1 MKRFLL
7 TLAIFVTASMAT
19 MNNVSANDS
28 VAITEHWQSP
38 DSREKLDAKLNEFLM
53 QLYIASGDEVK
64 SQQITQEMSE
74 WVDSLNDVDSAYV
87 LGKISEL
94 LREANSEHEGVD
106 TASLDA
112 KIDGYINRFVQ
123 AQLDSDGSAIAQ
135 IESELESWLQSLS
148 EYEQIYAT
156 ERLMAILSD
165 VNQMRHDV
173 FSRKVD
179 ITEAEIESKID
190 IYYSRI
196 LLCTSEREAD
206 MISQEMNEW
215 IQTLNS
221 EDNRYAVSY
230 MRRRFFGGNDDLG
243 LSEARKAE
251 IRLIVED
258 YFNEMLLAAA
268 KGDQM
273 RIEELR
279 KQIDM
284 KTENFTMAE
293 AGYFLELVEEFTA
306 TLSK

>member
-53 QLYIASGDEVK
+53 QLYIASGDEVR

-196 LLCTSEREAD
+196 LLCTSERGAD

-221 EDNRYAVSY
+221 EDSKYAVSY
-230 MRRRFFGGNDDLG
+230 MRRRFFGGNDDSE

-258 YFNEMLLAAA
+258 YFNEMLLATA

-293 AGYFLELVEEFTA
+293 AGYFLELIEEFTA

>member
-53 QLYIASGDEVK
+53 QLYIASGDEVRC
-64 SQQITQEMSE
+64 QQITQEMSE

-230 MRRRFFGGNDDLG
+230 MRKRFFGGNDDLG

>member
-53 QLYIASGDEVK
+53 QLYIASGDEVRC
-64 SQQITQEMSE
+64 QQITQEMSE

-230 MRRRFFGGNDDLG
+230 MRKRFFGGNDDLG

-284 KTENFTMAE
+284 KTKNFTMAE